1 MDKAGNKTMR
11 KTFHHILKLIR
22 AYPYTLHIAALG
34 VFTALMLLPFSMDKM
49 NLFHQDKLPMLIYP
63 VTIFSAGVLQKTFHL
78 FNIGCY
84 LFFLLP
90 FTWIMI
96 VVSFF
101 YKKITPKIISI
112 FSFTAIT
119 VYLSTIISGVMLF
132 ANTVRWFQALH
143 ITVYISFA
151 IAFLFHIFL
160 IARGIRSIR
169 SGNESYTE
177 YQRLLRDE
185 ERNAQIMLQNQAR
198 QTKSAASTQQDS
210 RGQNNT
216 RIRDIL
222 FSLPYIRRF
231 DPAQRTTHVK
241 TKITFIILFTISMM
255 LFVFIYTDLKNYKL
269 LLTQNVNTT
278 GSNLAEQVAA
288 IYTFSDG
295 LHAKISA
302 FLEGIKKTN
311 ESSPFPHQ
319 RVDIITTDS
328 KMAVLLEHI
337 DSATVCPAFNVFSYT
352 TESGSVRNI
361 PAEEKRITAED
372 AAAYI
377 QHYRN
382 ERTRRL
388 PIYKPEKGT
397 YIYVY
402 PITFSRKDGH
412 KLVGFS
418 VVTYFK
424 EILDRPYFQAKVFV
438 LALSAVFLYAAI
450 IITLFLSDV
459 ITDPLILLCGNIR
472 KTTNILS
479 DILSG
484 TAKIDAEKLTFA
496 ETIKTH
502 DEIKHLSIEIKN
514 IITLIRGM
522 LPYVSFHT
530 IRNAEKEKGSRG
542 GQRDL
547 CFLFTDIRGFT
558 SLCENM
564 NPREVIAILNRYLDI
579 ETQIIFNNGGD
590 IDKYVGDEMMAFFSG
605 PRKELNACRAAIEIR
620 EALHKE
626 QQSAIK
632 AGKATVSLGIGI
644 NSGTVVFG
652 PVGSETRKDFTSIGD
667 TVNLAARLE
676 GVNKVYG
683 SKTVI
688 SESVYA
694 KLRDNFICRELDYI
708 TVKGKAEVVR
718 IFEVLQATEKI
729 TNERIYDLKNLF
741 ETGLHHYRRREWQQ
755 ASRSFSDCVQKY
767 NDKPSQVFLDRIT
780 HYQISPPPADWTG
793 VFVMNVK

>member
-1 MDKAGNKTMR
+1 MIKNMCEKF
-11 KTFHHILKLIR
+11 KHIVQRIA
-22 AYPYTLHIAALG
+22 AYPYTVHIAALG
-34 VFTALMLLPFSMDKM
+34 IFTVLMLLPFSMDKM
-49 NLFHQDKLPMLIYP
+49 DLFRHDKQPVLLYP
-63 VTIFSAGVLQKTFHL
+63 FTVFSAGVMQKTFHL

-90 FTWIMI
+90 LSWIMI

-112 FSFTAIT
+112 LSFAAVT
-119 VYLSTIISGVMLF
+119 VYLSTVVSGVMLF

-143 ITVYISFA
+143 VTVYLSFF
-151 IAFLFHIFL
+151 IALLFHILL

-185 ERNAQIMLQNQAR
+185 ERNARIMLQNQVKQAN
-198 QTKSAASTQQDS
+198 QTKSAAYMQQES
-210 RGQNNT
+210 QGYNAA
-216 RIRDIL
+216 RIKDIF

-231 DPAQRTTHVK
+231 RSEQRSTHVK
-241 TKITFIILFTISMM
+241 TKITFIILSTISIM
-255 LFVFIYTDLKNYKL
+255 LFIFVYTDLKNYKL

-288 IYTFSDG
+288 IYNFSDG

-302 FLEGIKKTN
+302 FLEGITKTN

-328 KMAVLLEHI
+328 KGTVLLEHI
-337 DSATVCPAFNVFSYT
+337 DAATELPAFNVFSYT
-352 TESGSVRNI
+352 TEQGSVRNI
-361 PAEEKRITAED
+361 PAEDKHITAE
-372 AAAYI
+372 AAADYVR
-377 QHYRN
+377 HYQN
-382 ERTRRL
+382 ERTRTL
-388 PIYKPEKGT
+388 PIYKPEQGT
-397 YIYVY
+397 CMYVY

-424 EILDRPYFQAKVFV
+424 EILDRPYFQAKVFIF
-438 LALSAVFLYAAI
+438 ALSAVFLYAAI

-472 KTTNILS
+472 NTTNILS
-479 DILSG
+479 NILSG

-502 DEIKHLSIEIKN
+502 DEIKRLSIEIKN
-514 IITLIRGM
+514 IVTLVRGM

-542 GQRDL
+542 SQRDL

-564 NPREVIAILNRYLDI
+564 SPKEVITILNRYLDI
-579 ETQIIFNNGGD
+579 EAQIIFDNGGD

-626 QQSAIK
+626 QQAAVK

-683 SKTVI
+683 SKTII
-688 SESVYA
+688 SESVYD

-708 TVKGKAEVVR
+708 TVKGKEEVVR
-718 IFEVLQATEKI
+718 IFEVLQDTQKI
-729 TNERIYDLKNLF
+729 TDERIYDLKRLF
-741 ETGLHHYRRREWQQ
+741 ETGLQYYRQREWQQ
-755 ASRSFSDCVQKY
+755 AAQYFSDCVQKY
-767 NDKPSQVFLDRIT
+767 NDNPSQVFLDRIA
-780 HYQISPPPADWTG
+780 HYRVSPPPKDWEG
-793 VFVMNVK
+793 VFVMSVK

>member
-1 MDKAGNKTMR
+1 MMIKT
-11 KTFHHILKLIR
+11 IR
-22 AYPYTLHIAALG
+22 ENCKHTAKCIAAYPYTLHIAALG
-34 VFTALMLLPFSMDKM
+34 IFTALMILPFSMDKM
-49 NLFHQDKLPMLIYP
+49 NLFHQDKLPVLVYP
-63 VTIFSAGVLQKTFHL
+63 FTFFSAGVLQKTFHL

-90 FTWIMI
+90 LTWIMI
-96 VVSFF
+96 VTSFF
-101 YKKITPKIISI
+101 YKKITPKMISI
-112 FSFTAIT
+112 CSFAAVSIYLATA
-119 VYLSTIISGVMLF
+119 ISGVMLF
-132 ANTVRWFQALH
+132 ANTIRWFQTLH
-143 ITVYISFA
+143 ITVYISFF
-151 IAFLFHIFL
+151 IALSFHILL

-169 SGNESYTE
+169 SGSESYTE

-185 ERNAQIMLQNQAR
+185 ERNTLIMLQNQAKR
-198 QTKSAASTQQDS
+198 STQTKPAASAQQKPQEQS
-210 RGQNNT
+210 NT
-216 RIRDIL
+216 RIKDIFL
-222 FSLPYIRRF
+222 SLPYIRRF
-231 DPAQRTTHVK
+231 RSAQRTTHVK
-241 TKITFIILFTISMM
+241 TKITCIILSTISIM

-295 LHAKISA
+295 LHAKINA

-328 KMAVLLEHI
+328 KTAVLLEHI
-337 DSATVCPAFNVFSYT
+337 DTTTVFPAFNVFSYT
-352 TESGSVRNI
+352 TEPESVRKI
-361 PAEEKRITAED
+361 PAEEKRITAEE
-372 AAAYI
+372 ATYYI
-377 QHYRN
+377 RHYQN
-382 ERTRRL
+382 ERIRNL
-388 PIYKPEKGT
+388 PIYKPEKGSC
-397 YIYVY
+397 IYVY
-402 PITFSRKDGH
+402 PIAFSRKDGH

-424 EILDRPYFQAKVFV
+424 EILDRPYFQAKVFIF
-438 LALSAVFLYAAI
+438 ALSAVFLYAAI
-450 IITLFLSDV
+450 IITLFLSDI
-459 ITDPLILLCGNIR
+459 ITDPLIILCANIR
-472 KTTNILS
+472 NTTNILS
-479 DILSG
+479 NILSG
-484 TAKIDAEKLTFA
+484 TAKIDAEKLIFA

-502 DEIKHLSIEIKN
+502 DEIKRLSIEIKN
-514 IITLIRGM
+514 IVTLVRGM

-542 GQRDL
+542 TQRDL

-564 NPREVIAILNRYLDI
+564 SPREIITILNRYLDI
-579 ETQIIFNNGGD
+579 EAQIIFDNGGD

-605 PRKELNACRAAIEIR
+605 PRKELNACKAAIEIR

-626 QQSAIK
+626 QQSAIQ
-632 AGKATVSLGIGI
+632 AGKAAVSLGIGI

-688 SESVYA
+688 SESVYN
-694 KLRDNFICRELDYI
+694 KLQDNFICRELDYI
-708 TVKGKAEVVR
+708 TVKGKAEAVR
-718 IFEVLQATEKI
+718 IFEILQAAQKI
-729 TNERIYDLKNLF
+729 KDKRIYDLKNLF
-741 ETGLHHYRRREWQQ
+741 ETGLQHYRQRKWQQ
-755 ASRSFSDCVQKY
+755 AAKYFSSCVQKY
-767 NDKPSQVFLDRIT
+767 NDTPSQVFLDRIT
-780 HYQISPPPADWTG
+780 HYQISPPPNNWTG